1 MGQPDLDNWGGSS
14 DCTHATIE
22 NNGAGV
28 TECRTPNAHS
38 GDVSRLSTS
47 QCLGVGPTRRT
58 VSEVAI
64 LRECV
69 PVSASSVCGRT
80 ESKKCKT
87 TLGVGGC
94 APPETQACG
103 FIGIND
109 SSNYWLGSVAVIAPL
124 LDLRSPGFEPRSGQS
139 FLFLQARVRRGGWLL
154 PAGPRGSFNS
164 SANSTTLSLHP
175 RACSGPTLT
184 LGWALTVP
192 STTSHWPNALSCVS
206 IFRRREK

>member
-1 MGQPDLDNWGGSS
+1 V
-14 DCTHATIE
+14 
-22 NNGAGV
+22 GV

-47 QCLGVGPTRRT
+47 QCLGVGPTRRA

-69 PVSASSVCGRT
+69 PVSVSSVCGRT
-80 ESKKCKT
+80 ESKECKT

-94 APPETQACG
+94 VGAHLRRRRHMALF

-109 SSNYWLGSVAVIAPL
+109 SSSYWLGSIAVIAPL
-124 LDLRSPGFEPRSGQS
+124 PDLRSPGFEPRSGQS
-139 FLFLQARVRRGGWLL
+139 FLFLQARVRRGGWPL

-175 RACSGPTLT
+175 RACSGPTPT

-206 IFRRREK
+206 IFRRRGK